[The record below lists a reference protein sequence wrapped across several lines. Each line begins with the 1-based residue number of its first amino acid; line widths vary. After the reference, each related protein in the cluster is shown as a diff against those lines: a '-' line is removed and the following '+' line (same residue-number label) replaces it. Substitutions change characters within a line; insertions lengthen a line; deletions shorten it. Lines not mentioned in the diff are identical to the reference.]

1 LPYRHR
7 RRVLNA
13 RFRGRDK
20 KRRLLSLVFGLG
32 GNICWEGLKPREGN
46 SMAKWLLILLLPIGL
61 AGCLTEQKA
70 ALPMALG
77 PSDSGSACLTYG
89 DTPAYG
95 DCKGPSSVSVSQ
107 RGQ

>member
-1 LPYRHR
+1 
-7 RRVLNA
+7 
-13 RFRGRDK
+13 
-20 KRRLLSLVFGLG
+20 
-32 GNICWEGLKPREGN
+32 
-46 SMAKWLLILLLPIGL
+46 MAKWLLILLLPIGL

-77 PSDSGSACLTYG
+77 PRDSGSACLTYG

-95 DCKGPSSVSVSQ
+95 DCKGPGSVSVSQ